1 MYDETMSQIE
11 EQMGDFEETFE
22 LITEDIEAIM
32 FKQRKADSLIKLLQ
46 LQLASSLSETAT
58 IREFISKSATKE

>member
-1 MYDETMSQIE
+1 MYYETMNQIE

-32 FKQRKADSLIKLLQ
+32 TKQQKAESLIRLLQ
-46 LQLASSLSETAT
+46 VQLASSNSETAT
-58 IREFISKSATKE
+58 IREVI

>member
-32 FKQRKADSLIKLLQ
+32 TKQQKADSLIRLLQ
-46 LQLASSLSETAT
+46 VQLASSNSETAT
-58 IREFISKSATKE
+58 IREVI